1 MQLDRVLSLRY
12 VLLATVSLAAG
23 VVAGGRGDWNEFV
36 AAGRSLLGRD
46 GLNFFVRH
54 GDVQTGPLSLIVAR
68 LFAFTPRDG
77 FVLCTIASAALGLV
91 AVRCLEAAHKST
103 RGIDR
108 RGTELTTLVGGIVVV
123 FWWAKLGGYGHLD
136 DALVLTAAAASV
148 LLISRDRRIVAA
160 ALIGIAI
167 AIKPWAVIFLPLTLG
182 TFGAVRARL
191 KPVLIAIAIGALFWA
206 PFVLAAPKTL
216 SSLRPTVNV
225 AADSVIRLFGFS
237 SNDVPAW
244 LRAAQL
250 CGALAV
256 AAIAMWRGRAG
267 GVILAAIAVRLAT
280 DPGTWSYYTAGF
292 VLGALAWDLI
302 ETDRVV
308 PVMTLCATAA
318 LLPPWIVHP
327 ADLRAVLRLSICAAA
342 VVVVLSHS
350 SKNVNTSARCR
361 RHFRLRSERNRNVD
375 TSELARSPATT

>member
-1 MQLDRVLSLRY
+1 MLSLRY

-46 GLNFFVRH
+46 GLSFFVRH
-54 GDVQTGPLSLIVAR
+54 GDVQTGPLSLILAR
-68 LFAFTPRDG
+68 LFAFTPRNG

-91 AVRCLEAAHKST
+91 AIPCLEAAHKST

-148 LLISRDRRIVAA
+148 LLICRNRRIVAA
-160 ALIGIAI
+160 VLIGIAI
-167 AIKPWAVIFLPLTLG
+167 ATKPWAVIFLPLTFG
-182 TFGAVRARL
+182 TFGAVRVRL

-206 PFVLAAPKTL
+206 PFVLAAPETL

-225 AADSVIRLFGFS
+225 AAGSVIRLFGFS
-237 SNDVPAW
+237 NGDVPAW

-250 CGALAV
+250 GGALAV

-267 GVILAAIAVRLAT
+267 GVILAAVAVRLAT

-327 ADLRAVLRLSICAAA
+327 ADVRAVLRLSICAAA
-342 VVVVLSHS
+342 VVVVLIHAS
-350 SKNVNTSARCR
+350 NDANAPARACR
-361 RHFRLRSERNRNVD
+361 PFPSEV
-375 TSELARSPATT
+375 

>member
-1 MQLDRVLSLRY
+1 MSTQTDTAGWRVQLDRVLRLRY
-12 VLLATVSLAAG
+12 VLLATISLAGG

-36 AAGRSLLGRD
+36 AAGGSLLGRD
-46 GLNFFVRH
+46 GLHFFVRH
-54 GDVQTGPLSLIVAR
+54 GDVQTGPLSLVLAR
-68 LFAFTPRDG
+68 LFAFTPRNG

-91 AVRCLEAAHKST
+91 AIHCLEAAHKST

-148 LLISRDRRIVAA
+148 LLIRRNRRIVAA
-160 ALIGIAI
+160 VLIGIAI
-167 AIKPWAVIFLPLTLG
+167 ATKPWAVIFLPLTFG

-191 KPVLIAIAIGALFWA
+191 KPVLIASVIGALFWA

-244 LRAAQL
+244 LRSAQL
-250 CGALAV
+250 SGALAV

-318 LLPPWIVHP
+318 LLPPWIVHS
-327 ADLRAVLRLSICAAA
+327 ADVRAVLRLSICAAA
-342 VVVVLSHS
+342 VVVVLIHAS
-350 SKNVNTSARCR
+350 NDANAPARACR
-361 RHFRLRSERNRNVD
+361 PFPSEV
-375 TSELARSPATT
+375 